1 MPVPAAPKEPD
12 PSETRVAA
20 VKQVLDT
27 KLAQYGGTW
36 SAIYIDLESGRDVTV
51 NDEKL
56 VAASLVKLYIMLS
69 VFDGIEHGTI
79 TDDANVDAL
88 LKQMI
93 TVSSNEAANGLL
105 SRIGNGD
112 DKAAI
117 ATVTAIAQRYGFT
130 SSEELRTLTGMASGN
145 AVENWTSTRD
155 CGSFLS
161 QVYAGTLVSK
171 NASERMMQLL
181 LGQTRRT
188 KIPAGVP
195 SGVKVANKTGELAA
209 VQNDVAIVFGTHPYV
224 LAVMTLS
231 AATRDAQGVRFG
243 VPPRGRLNVAAMA
256 HARALMQGR
265 DFVMA
270 DDVRSVVVPVLAH
283 RGCASVDAG
292 CGSA

>member
-36 SAIYIDLESGRDVTV
+36 SATYIDLESGRDVTV

-56 VAASLVKLYIMLS
+56 VAASLVKLYIMLA

-79 TDDANVDAL
+79 TDDVNVDAL

-112 DKAAI
+112 GKAAI

-171 NASERMMQLL
+171 NARMQLL

-224 LAVMTLS
+224 LAVMSSDISSAVAPSQITELS
-231 AATRDAQGVRFG
+231 RAVWDAAQ
-243 VPPRGRLNVAAMA
+243 
-256 HARALMQGR
+256 
-265 DFVMA
+265 
-270 DDVRSVVVPVLAH
+270 
-283 RGCASVDAG
+283 
-292 CGSA
+292 

>member
-1 MPVPAAPKEPD
+1 MPAPAAPKEPD

-36 SAIYIDLESGRDVTV
+36 SAPYIDLERGRDVTV

-56 VAASLVKLYIMLS
+56 VAASLVKLYIMLA
-69 VFDGIEHGTI
+69 VFDGIEHDTI

-112 DKAAI
+112 GKAAI
-117 ATVTAIAQRYGFT
+117 ATVTATAQRYGFT

-155 CGSFLS
+155 CGRSSLRCTPGRWCRKTP
-161 QVYAGTLVSK
+161 A
-171 NASERMMQLL
+171 NA
-181 LGQTRRT
+181 
-188 KIPAGVP
+188 
-195 SGVKVANKTGELAA
+195 
-209 VQNDVAIVFGTHPYV
+209 
-224 LAVMTLS
+224 
-231 AATRDAQGVRFG
+231 
-243 VPPRGRLNVAAMA
+243 
-256 HARALMQGR
+256 
-265 DFVMA
+265 
-270 DDVRSVVVPVLAH
+270 
-283 RGCASVDAG
+283 
-292 CGSA
+292 

>member
-1 MPVPAAPKEPD
+1 MPAPAAPKEPD

-36 SAIYIDLESGRDVTV
+36 SATYIDLESGRDVTV

-56 VAASLVKLYIMLS
+56 VAASLVKLYIMLA

-79 TDDANVDAL
+79 TDDANVNAL

-93 TVSSNEAANGLL
+93 TVSSNEAA
-105 SRIGNGD
+105 IGNGD

-117 ATVTAIAQRYGFT
+117 ATVTATAQRYGFT

-209 VQNDVAIVFGTHPYV
+209 VQNGVAIVFGTHPYV
-224 LAVMTLS
+224 LAVMSNDISSAVAPSQITELS
-231 AATRDAQGVRFG
+231 RAVWDAAQ
-243 VPPRGRLNVAAMA
+243 
-256 HARALMQGR
+256 
-265 DFVMA
+265 
-270 DDVRSVVVPVLAH
+270 
-283 RGCASVDAG
+283 
-292 CGSA
+292 

>member
-12 PSETRVAA
+12 PSEARVAA

-36 SAIYIDLESGRDVTV
+36 SATYIDLESGRDVTV

-56 VAASLVKLYIMLS
+56 VAASLVKLYIMLA

-181 LGQTRRT
+181 LGQTWRT

-224 LAVMTLS
+224 LAVMSNDISSAVAPSQITELS
-231 AATRDAQGVRFG
+231 RAVWDAAQ
-243 VPPRGRLNVAAMA
+243 
-256 HARALMQGR
+256 
-265 DFVMA
+265 
-270 DDVRSVVVPVLAH
+270 
-283 RGCASVDAG
+283 
-292 CGSA
+292 

>member
-1 MPVPAAPKEPD
+1 MPAPAAPKEPD

-36 SAIYIDLESGRDVTV
+36 SAPYIDLERGRDVTV

-56 VAASLVKLYIMLS
+56 VAASLVKLYIMLA
-69 VFDGIEHGTI
+69 VFDGIEHDTI

-112 DKAAI
+112 GKAAI
-117 ATVTAIAQRYGFT
+117 ATVTATAQRYGFT

-161 QVYAGTLVSK
+161 QVYAGTLVAK

-181 LGQTRRT
+181 LGRRGA
-188 KIPAGVP
+188 P
-195 SGVKVANKTGELAA
+195 
-209 VQNDVAIVFGTHPYV
+209 
-224 LAVMTLS
+224 
-231 AATRDAQGVRFG
+231 RF
-243 VPPRGRLNVAAMA
+243 PRACR
-256 HARALMQGR
+256 
-265 DFVMA
+265 
-270 DDVRSVVVPVLAH
+270 PV
-283 RGCASVDAG
+283 
-292 CGSA
+292 

>member
-36 SAIYIDLESGRDVTV
+36 SATYIDLESGRDVTV

-105 SRIGNGD
+105 SRIGD

-117 ATVTAIAQRYGFT
+117 ATVTATAQRYGFT

-145 AVENWTSTRD
+145 AVENWASTRD

-209 VQNDVAIVFGTHPYV
+209 VQNDVAIVSGTHPYV
-224 LAVMTLS
+224 LAVMSNDISS
-231 AATRDAQGVRFG
+231 AVAPSQITELFRAVWDAAQ
-243 VPPRGRLNVAAMA
+243 
-256 HARALMQGR
+256 
-265 DFVMA
+265 
-270 DDVRSVVVPVLAH
+270 
-283 RGCASVDAG
+283 
-292 CGSA
+292 

>member
-1 MPVPAAPKEPD
+1 MPAPAAPKEPD

-36 SAIYIDLESGRDVTV
+36 SATYIDLESGRDVTV

-56 VAASLVKLYIMLS
+56 VAASLVKLYIMLA

-181 LGQTRRT
+181 LGQTRHT

-195 SGVKVANKTGELAA
+195 SGVKVANKTGELGGRSERRGDRVRYPSVCARGDEQRHLLSRGPKPDHRTVPRRMGRRTIAA
-209 VQNDVAIVFGTHPYV
+209 
-224 LAVMTLS
+224 
-231 AATRDAQGVRFG
+231 
-243 VPPRGRLNVAAMA
+243 PR
-256 HARALMQGR
+256 
-265 DFVMA
+265 
-270 DDVRSVVVPVLAH
+270 
-283 RGCASVDAG
+283 
-292 CGSA
+292 

>member
-36 SAIYIDLESGRDVTV
+36 SATYIDLESGRDVTV

-56 VAASLVKLYIMLS
+56 VAASLVKLYIMLA

-79 TDDANVDAL
+79 TDDANVNAL

-181 LGQTRRT
+181 LGQAWREACDSTWDVGVRWSPIDTERG
-188 KIPAGVP
+188 IAGRIAECLEAVTP
-195 SGVKVANKTGELAA
+195 EGESDFGAYLAELADHVTA
-209 VQNDVAIVFGTHPYV
+209 GA
-224 LAVMTLS
+224 S
-231 AATRDAQGVRFG
+231 
-243 VPPRGRLNVAAMA
+243 
-256 HARALMQGR
+256 
-265 DFVMA
+265 
-270 DDVRSVVVPVLAH
+270 DVRRAVAETVARVVRPVRRRRETTRQCGLADVQMAVPGVIAQKT
-283 RGCASVDAG
+283 
-292 CGSA
+292 

>member
-1 MPVPAAPKEPD
+1 MMVCPNCGKPISAGGHGRACARSAERTRP
-12 PSETRVAA
+12 ETRVAA
-20 VKQVLDT
+20 VKQVPDT

-36 SAIYIDLESGRDVTV
+36 SATYIDLESGRDVTV

-56 VAASLVKLYIMLS
+56 VAASLVKLYIMLA

-112 DKAAI
+112 GKDAI
-117 ATVTAIAQRYGFT
+117 ATVTATAQRYGFT

-181 LGQTRRT
+181 HQDSRGRAVRCEGRQQARRAGGRSERRGDRVRYPSVCARGDEQRHLLSRGPKPDHRTVPRRMGRRT
-188 KIPAGVP
+188 IAAPADG
-195 SGVKVANKTGELAA
+195 
-209 VQNDVAIVFGTHPYV
+209 DC
-224 LAVMTLS
+224 
-231 AATRDAQGVRFG
+231 R
-243 VPPRGRLNVAAMA
+243 RGRL
-256 HARALMQGR
+256 G
-265 DFVMA
+265 
-270 DDVRSVVVPVLAH
+270 
-283 RGCASVDAG
+283 
-292 CGSA
+292 

>member
-1 MPVPAAPKEPD
+1 M
-12 PSETRVAA
+12 
-20 VKQVLDT
+20 LDT

-36 SAIYIDLESGRDVTV
+36 SAPYIDLESGRDVTV

-56 VAASLVKLYIMLS
+56 VAASLVKLYIMLA

-79 TDDANVDAL
+79 TDDANVNAL

-93 TVSSNEAANGLL
+93 TVSSTEAANGLL

-117 ATVTAIAQRYGFT
+117 ATVTATAQRYGFT

-161 QVYAGTLVSK
+161 QAYAGTLVSK

-181 LGQTRRT
+181 LSL
-188 KIPAGVP
+188 IH
-195 SGVKVANKTGELAA
+195 
-209 VQNDVAIVFGTHPYV
+209 I
-224 LAVMTLS
+224 
-231 AATRDAQGVRFG
+231 
-243 VPPRGRLNVAAMA
+243 
-256 HARALMQGR
+256 
-265 DFVMA
+265 
-270 DDVRSVVVPVLAH
+270 
-283 RGCASVDAG
+283 
-292 CGSA
+292 

>member
-1 MPVPAAPKEPD
+1 MPAPAAPKEPD

-36 SAIYIDLESGRDVTV
+36 SAPYIDLERGRDVTV

-56 VAASLVKLYIMLS
+56 VAASLVKLYIMLA
-69 VFDGIEHGTI
+69 VFDTI

-112 DKAAI
+112 GKAAI
-117 ATVTAIAQRYGFT
+117 ATVTATAQRYGFT

-224 LAVMTLS
+224 LAVMSSDISSAVAPSQITELS
-231 AATRDAQGVRFG
+231 RAVWDAAQ
-243 VPPRGRLNVAAMA
+243 
-256 HARALMQGR
+256 
-265 DFVMA
+265 
-270 DDVRSVVVPVLAH
+270 
-283 RGCASVDAG
+283 
-292 CGSA
+292 

>member
-1 MPVPAAPKEPD
+1 MPAPAAPKEPN

-36 SAIYIDLESGRDVTV
+36 SATYIDLESGRDVTV

-56 VAASLVKLYIMLS
+56 VAASLVKLYIMLA

-171 NASERMMQLL
+171 KRQRTHDAAAARPDVAHQDSRGRAVRCEGRQQDRRAGGRAERRGDRVRYPSVCARGDGQRHLL
-181 LGQTRRT
+181 SRGPKPDHRTVPRRMGRRT
-188 KIPAGVP
+188 I
-195 SGVKVANKTGELAA
+195 AA
-209 VQNDVAIVFGTHPYV
+209 
-224 LAVMTLS
+224 
-231 AATRDAQGVRFG
+231 
-243 VPPRGRLNVAAMA
+243 PR
-256 HARALMQGR
+256 
-265 DFVMA
+265 
-270 DDVRSVVVPVLAH
+270 
-283 RGCASVDAG
+283 
-292 CGSA
+292 

>member
-1 MPVPAAPKEPD
+1 M
-12 PSETRVAA
+12 
-20 VKQVLDT
+20 
-27 KLAQYGGTW
+27 
-36 SAIYIDLESGRDVTV
+36 
-51 NDEKL
+51 
-56 VAASLVKLYIMLS
+56 AASLVKLYIMLA

-79 TDDANVDAL
+79 TDDANVNAL

-117 ATVTAIAQRYGFT
+117 ATVTATAQRYGFT

-145 AVENWTSTRD
+145 AVENWASTRD

-209 VQNDVAIVFGTHPYV
+209 VQNGVAIVFGTHPYV
-224 LAVMTLS
+224 LAVMSNDISSAVAPKPDHRTVPRRMGRRTIAAPADGGCRRSRLGWYAQRVSKATAELTKTSRSTLPPCRRRS
-231 AATRDAQGVRFG
+231 SGHHRRACRCAV
-243 VPPRGRLNVAAMA
+243 VLPRG
-256 HARALMQGR
+256 
-265 DFVMA
+265 D
-270 DDVRSVVVPVLAH
+270 
-283 RGCASVDAG
+283 
-292 CGSA
+292 

>member
-1 MPVPAAPKEPD
+1 MPAPAAPKEPD

-36 SAIYIDLESGRDVTV
+36 SATYIDLESGRDVTV

-56 VAASLVKLYIMLS
+56 VAASLVKLYIMLA

-79 TDDANVDAL
+79 TDDANVNAL

-117 ATVTAIAQRYGFT
+117 ATVTATAQRYGFT

-209 VQNDVAIVFGTHPYV
+209 VQNGVAIVFGTHPYV
-224 LAVMTLS
+224 LAVMSNDISSAVAPSQITELS
-231 AATRDAQGVRFG
+231 RAVWEPHNSRTR
-243 VPPRGRLNVAAMA
+243 
-256 HARALMQGR
+256 
-265 DFVMA
+265 
-270 DDVRSVVVPVLAH
+270 
-283 RGCASVDAG
+283 
-292 CGSA
+292 

>member
-36 SAIYIDLESGRDVTV
+36 SATYIDLESGRDVTV

-56 VAASLVKLYIMLS
+56 VAASLVKLYIMLA

-79 TDDANVDAL
+79 TDDANVNAL

-105 SRIGNGD
+105 PRIGNGD

-181 LGQTRRT
+181 LGQAWREACDSAWDVGVRWSPVDTERG
-188 KIPAGVP
+188 IAGRIAECLEAVTP
-195 SGVKVANKTGELAA
+195 EGESDFGAYLAELADHVTA
-209 VQNDVAIVFGTHPYV
+209 GAFGGRPTSVAPSPEP
-224 LAVMTLS
+224 L
-231 AATRDAQGVRFG
+231 
-243 VPPRGRLNVAAMA
+243 RGLCARRAVAAKRRGNA
-256 HARALMQGR
+256 ARRMFR
-265 DFVMA
+265 WPF
-270 DDVRSVVVPVLAH
+270 P
-283 RGCASVDAG
+283 ASLRRKT
-292 CGSA
+292 

>member
-117 ATVTAIAQRYGFT
+117 ATVTAQRYGFT
-130 SSEELRTLTGMASGN
+130 SSEELHTLTGMASGN
-145 AVENWTSTRD
+145 AVENWASTHD

-224 LAVMTLS
+224 LAVMSNDISSAVAPSQITELS
-231 AATRDAQGVRFG
+231 RAVWDAAQ
-243 VPPRGRLNVAAMA
+243 
-256 HARALMQGR
+256 
-265 DFVMA
+265 
-270 DDVRSVVVPVLAH
+270 
-283 RGCASVDAG
+283 
-292 CGSA
+292 

>member
-36 SAIYIDLESGRDVTV
+36 SATYIDLESGRDVTV
-51 NDEKL
+51 NNEKL

-117 ATVTAIAQRYGFT
+117 ATVTAQRYGFT
-130 SSEELRTLTGMASGN
+130 SSEELHTLTGMASGN
-145 AVENWTSTRD
+145 AVENWASTHD

-224 LAVMTLS
+224 LAVMSNDISSAVAPSQITELS
-231 AATRDAQGVRFG
+231 RAVWDAAQ
-243 VPPRGRLNVAAMA
+243 
-256 HARALMQGR
+256 
-265 DFVMA
+265 
-270 DDVRSVVVPVLAH
+270 
-283 RGCASVDAG
+283 
-292 CGSA
+292 